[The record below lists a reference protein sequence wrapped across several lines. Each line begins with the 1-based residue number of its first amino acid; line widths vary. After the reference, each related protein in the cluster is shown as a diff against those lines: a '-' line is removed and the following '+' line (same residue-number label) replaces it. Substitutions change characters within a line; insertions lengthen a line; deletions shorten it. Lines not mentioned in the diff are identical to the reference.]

1 MILLACLHVCPMG
14 VHCTCGH
21 ANASDVDAAHCSL
34 NGSSKAIVAEFFNAV
49 TTNHTWATGGS
60 NDGPS

>member
-1 MILLACLHVCPMG
+1 MG

-21 ANASDVDAAHCSL
+21 ANANASDVDAAHCSL